1 MSPSFL
7 SRGLLVRYQLT
18 RAPPR
23 HTAST
28 LVMMSSSSSSS
39 SSSQADVV
47 IAGGGMVGSAAAA
60 AIGKLGCMSNKRIV
74 LLEAAPE
81 PRPRPADP
89 SPVREYS
96 NRVAALAPSSVRLLS
111 DLGAWQLM
119 TRTPAAGGVAPGPAG
134 EVRTMRVWDG
144 CSGAGIHFSCDEDSY
159 NVTGAPLSYIVE
171 NDVTVSALTEVI
183 RHCSNVEVK
192 YNTKVKR
199 YTIPPLGDEDIV
211 PEENVRVE
219 LEDGGVIE
227 TPLLVG
233 ADGFR
238 SLVRESI
245 SSQYTAWDYHQM
257 GLVATL
263 ELDPATQDNTTAWQR
278 FLPTGP
284 VAVLPLAPGRS
295 SLVWSLDRH
304 LVRPLLDMDE
314 PRFLARLNSALREVE
329 EAPGVVTRL
338 VDTLKGA
345 LAGDRGPGPTPP
357 WVTGVA
363 NRAAFPLGFGHANRY
378 IGPRTVLIGDAAH
391 RVHPLAG
398 QGVNLGFGDISCL
411 AGLVEASVVEGGRL
425 GQHSY
430 LCQYE
435 TERQRHNLATMLGID
450 CLQRL
455 YCTDWG
461 PVVVARSLGLV
472 ATEAATPLKK
482 LIMQHA
488 S

>member
-1 MSPSFL
+1 
-7 SRGLLVRYQLT
+7 
-18 RAPPR
+18 
-23 HTAST
+23 
-28 LVMMSSSSSSS
+28 MSSSSTSSFSSS
-39 SSSQADVV
+39 TTSFQADVV

-89 SPVREYS
+89 GPVREYS

-134 EVRTMRVWDG
+134 GGRTMRGGGG

-171 NDVTVSALTEVI
+171 NDVTVTALTEVI

-245 SSQYTAWDYHQM
+245 GSQYTAWDYHQM

-263 ELDPATQDNTTAWQR
+263 ELDPATQDHTTAWQR

-295 SLVWSLDRH
+295 SLVWSLDRE
-304 LVRPLLDMDE
+304 LVRPLLDMYE

-345 LAGDRGPGPTPP
+345 LAGDRGAGPTPP

-378 IGPRTVLIGDAAH
+378 VGPRTVLIGDAAH

-398 QGVNLGFGDISCL
+398 QGVNLGFGDITSL
-411 AGLVEASVVEGGRL
+411 VSGLEDSIWDGARL
-425 GQHSY
+425 GHHDY
-430 LCQYE
+430 LRQYE
-435 TERQRHNLATMLGID
+435 TDRQRHNLATMLGID
-450 CLQRL
+450 GLQKL
-455 YCTDWG
+455 YSTNWP
-461 PVVVARSLGLV
+461 PVVLARTLGLS
-472 ATEAATPLKK
+472 ATNAVTPVKK
-482 LIMQHA
+482 
-488 S
+488 